1 MVKGNLVKLDMFAQ
15 YPLGMCDIVMWAH
28 NPYGEDSLFQFLISI
43 ISSCDILDLKYE
55 LL

>member
-15 YPLGMCDIVMWAH
+15 YPLGMCDFVMWAN
-28 NPYGEDSLFQFLISI
+28 NPYWEDASFQSLVSI
-43 ISSCDILDLKYE
+43 ISSYDILDLKYE